1 MDRVNTVTVL
11 IVEDE
16 DSATPLEIALA
27 ALDGVKVMILANG
40 QEAVD
45 LLRLP
50 SMQIAAV
57 VTDLH
62 LPHVDGYE
70 LVRTIR
76 ADTRYSHVPIVVVSG
91 DSHPE
96 VPERLRTLGADAF
109 FPKPYSPAE
118 IRKTLRGLLNAT

>member
-1 MDRVNTVTVL
+1 MNSKTVL

-27 ALDGVKVMILANG
+27 ALDGVTVMILANG
-40 QEAVD
+40 KEAID
-45 LLRLP
+45 LLRWP

-62 LPHVDGYE
+62 LPHVDGFE

-76 ADTRYSHVPIVVVSG
+76 ADARYSRLPIVVVSG
-91 DSHPE
+91 DTHPE

-109 FPKPYSPAE
+109 FPKPYSPTE
-118 IRKTLRGLLNAT
+118 IRRVLRELLHAI